1 MDKSR
6 SSSGVRAGSPWWRHL
21 LQLIVV
27 ATLMSLSLAATG
39 AAPAA
44 AGGGYPSAKPT
55 IVLVHGAWAD
65 GSSWNGVT
73 QRLLNEGFV
82 VRVPPNPLRSLPGD
96 SETIADFLST
106 IRGPI
111 ILAGHSYG
119 GAVITNAARGNRNV
133 KALVFV
139 DAFAP
144 AQGENVFQLS
154 GPDSALSGDP
164 AQTFDFVP
172 YPNSPP
178 GDVDLYIKKNVFL
191 QSFTNFVP
199 RPTANILYTIQHPFA
214 FSAGGQSSGPP
225 AWQNIRSWWVLGTQD
240 KIIPP
245 AQQLFMAN
253 RAHAKITQVRAGH
266 LSLVTRPDVV
276 AGVILQAV
284 HSTT

>member
-1 MDKSR
+1 LKQTHT
-6 SSSGVRAGSPWWRHL
+6 SSGVRSPWWARL
-21 LQLIVV
+21 IQLFIV
-27 ATLMSLSLAATG
+27 ATLMALSVAPAG
-39 AAPAA
+39 AASA
-44 AGGGYPSAKPT
+44 AGGGGYPRAKPT

-73 QRLLNEGFV
+73 SRLLKEGFV

-164 AQTFDFVP
+164 ATTFDFVP

-191 QSFTNFVP
+191 QSFANFVP
-199 RPTANILYTIQHPFA
+199 RPTANILYTMT
-214 FSAGGQSSGPP
+214 FSP
-225 AWQNIRSWWVLGTQD
+225 RTD
-240 KIIPP
+240 
-245 AQQLFMAN
+245 
-253 RAHAKITQVRAGH
+253 T
-266 LSLVTRPDVV
+266 
-276 AGVILQAV
+276 
-284 HSTT
+284 